1 MSIEKVQEPKNA
13 IDKIVDLTRSLNNR
27 NDSNSLFT
35 KLQNAVGNQ
44 DVLETLL
51 NHLDQVVS
59 YDPDMPVSITSIR
72 CLQLSVHL
80 VFLLGIYTQVPKELL
95 APAKTKAL
103 PPFSPK
109 RSILSLFKFL
119 IPALLKPNLLQGP
132 VSLHY
137 ADLLM
142 VYLYLQNT
150 NESYLQKEDFGV
162 TKESLVRVMSP
173 EYVDPAKMISACLQ
187 LLQPKVPPWMRDRLN
202 HYLTTSLCK
211 SNGVEGFL
219 KVFMQV
225 NPNSIERAQQAAR
238 LISSVPKNMAE
249 QNYLG
254 LIFPQIWNLFFNLPR
269 LACQITITLLSS
281 HRNFTWEFFVKKFSP
296 LKSSTVIDLMP
307 IENCLKVLDVFASI
321 GNDDMI
327 KLVEGFVPSLLQL
340 QSNNTLRKQAQ
351 ESLLTIVSKTGTS
364 PLLQS
369 LESIHHLS
377 SFCHLLSKSQLAQFL
392 PQLLELWVRQPAEH
406 RLELLEVVQYAL
418 TKVDTDEIPSELMV
432 SVCSNLISEVIEN
445 LNNTESV
452 LDITSKKDVVEENE
466 EILLILLHL
475 LSSVIGRNRELGYEN
490 SVPSL
495 LSPLKQLANYHN
507 QIISA
512 LANDVYKT
520 LIKAND
526 DYSSALSYIHNDQV
540 PIRGQGIYMLRKLI
554 EAKDKR
560 INPLRIL
567 HTLLGLL
574 TDEDSYVHLNVIAAL
589 VSLCDKYEDMM
600 IQLLLEYSKVQ
611 RYSTDET
618 LLIGQAIYQSM
629 ERLGEL
635 TSKYYGQIEQTCLVL
650 LNAEIID
657 IKISAMNIAELLC
670 RYSSSDAFIES
681 AAAILNLEN
690 TEDKKFLRRAALQ
703 VLNSSSHLPRSV
715 ITLLEY
721 LSTHDEDEFIRE
733 QCSRLIEKKTTE
745 NRFFLG

>member
-1 MSIEKVQEPKNA
+1 MSIETIQEKNA
-13 IDKIVDLTRSLNNR
+13 IDRIVDLTRSLNNN
-27 NDSNSLFT
+27 NDSSALLT

-51 NHLDQVVS
+51 SQLAEIVS

-95 APAKTKAL
+95 APAKIKAV

-109 RSILSLFKFL
+109 TSILSIFKFL
-119 IPALLKPNLLQGP
+119 VPALLKPNLLQGP

-150 NESYLQKEDFGV
+150 YEPNLLNEDFGV
-162 TKESLVRVMSP
+162 TKESLIRVMSP
-173 EYVDPAKMISACLQ
+173 EFVDPAKMISACLQ
-187 LLQPKVPPWMRDRLN
+187 LLQPKVPPWMRTQLN

-211 SNGVEGFL
+211 RNGVEGFL
-219 KVFMQV
+219 KVFMQI

-238 LISSVPKNMAE
+238 LISSVPKNMNE
-249 QNYLG
+249 QTYLS
-254 LIFPQIWNLFFNLPR
+254 LILPQIWNLFFNLPR
-269 LACQITITLLSS
+269 LACQITIALLAT
-281 HRNFTWEFFVKKFSP
+281 HRHLTWDFLNKQLSP
-296 LKSSTVIDLMP
+296 LMSPTIIDLTP
-307 IENCLKVLDVFASI
+307 VENCLKVLDAFASI
-321 GNDDMI
+321 GNEDMI
-327 KLVEGFVPSLLQL
+327 KIAEGFVPSLLQL
-340 QSNNTLRKQAQ
+340 QPNSTLGKQVQ
-351 ESLLTIVSKTGTS
+351 ESLLTIISKTGTR

-377 SFCHLLSKSQLAQFL
+377 SFCHLLSNSQLAQFL
-392 PQLLELWVRQPAEH
+392 PQLLELWVMQPAEH

-418 TKVDTDEIPSELMV
+418 TRVDTDEIPSELMV
-432 SVCSNLISEVIEN
+432 SVCSNLIGEVTEN
-445 LNNTESV
+445 LNNSESV
-452 LDITSKKDVVEENE
+452 LDISSRRDVVEENE

-475 LSSVIGRNRELGYEN
+475 LSSVIGRNRELGHKN
-490 SVPSL
+490 SIPSL
-495 LSPLKQLANYHN
+495 LSPLKQLADYPN
-507 QIISA
+507 QVISA

-520 LIKAND
+520 LIKEND

-540 PIRGQGIYMLRKLI
+540 PVRGQGIYMLRKLI

-560 INPLRIL
+560 VNPLRIL

-589 VSLCDKYEDMM
+589 VSLCDKYGDMM
-600 IQLLLEYSKVQ
+600 IQLLSEYSKVQ
-611 RYSTDET
+611 KYSTDET

-635 TSKYYGQIEQTCLVL
+635 TSKYYGQIEQTCLIL
-650 LNAEIID
+650 LNDEVID
-657 IKISAMNIAELLC
+657 VKISALNVAELLC
-670 RYSSSDAFIES
+670 RYSSSNAFVES
-681 AAAILNLEN
+681 AAAILNLEK
-690 TEDKKFLRRAALQ
+690 TEDKKFLRRVALQ
-703 VLNSSSHLPRSV
+703 VLNSSSHLPSSV
-715 ITLLEY
+715 ITILEY
-721 LSTHDEDEFIRE
+721 LSTHDEDGFIRE
-733 QCSRLIEKKTTE
+733 QCSRLVINKTEE